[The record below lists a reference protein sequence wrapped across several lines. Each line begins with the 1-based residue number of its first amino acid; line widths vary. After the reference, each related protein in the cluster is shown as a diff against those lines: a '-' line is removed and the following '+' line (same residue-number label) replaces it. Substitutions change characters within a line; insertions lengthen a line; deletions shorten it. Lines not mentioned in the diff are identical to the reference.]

1 MKIIIQLLHAF
12 GLIIGS
18 IKTPVFAGDTDT
30 SVPHRGPRGFIA
42 SGGERIYYETYGDG
56 EPVIFCH
63 GLGGNHAI
71 WYQQVREFGL
81 RYRVITWDQRGFG
94 RSSNLTKKAGPE
106 AAVAD
111 LKALFDEL
119 QIDRAHLI
127 GQSMGGWAVMGFA
140 LQHPVRVQSVTLAD
154 TPAGI
159 VTPAIEELLR
169 RKGPTPP
176 FAADV
181 AEAERQFR
189 REGPPPSSQP
199 SFPLG
204 QHPALGSEL
213 VRENFDQAFLY
224 EQIGSV
230 APAPPADMMRVL
242 ESVKYPLDRV
252 HAIKVPVL
260 FVVGQNDPLVPPALV
275 RGLTIAI
282 PGSRMVEI
290 SNTGHSP
297 YFEAPRRWNEVVLGF
312 LEGGKNP

>member
-1 MKIIIQLLHAF
+1 IHM
-12 GLIIGS
+12 
-18 IKTPVFAGDTDT
+18 KTPVFAGDTDT
-30 SVPHRGPRGFIA
+30 SVLLRGPRGFVA

-56 EPVIFCH
+56 EPVVFCH

-94 RSSNLTKKAGPE
+94 RSSNLTEKAGPE

-111 LKALFDEL
+111 LKALLDEL

-140 LQHPVRVQSVTLAD
+140 LQHPGRARSLTLAD

-159 VTPAIEELLR
+159 VTPALEELLR
-169 RKGPTPP
+169 RK
-176 FAADV
+176 
-181 AEAERQFR
+181 
-189 REGPPPSSQP
+189 GPPPSSQP

-204 QHPALGSEL
+204 QHPALGPEL

-275 RGLTIAI
+275 QGLTITI

-312 LEGGKNP
+312 LKEVNPPESRKKAT

>member
-1 MKIIIQLLHAF
+1 
-12 GLIIGS
+12 
-18 IKTPVFAGDTDT
+18 
-30 SVPHRGPRGFIA
+30 
-42 SGGERIYYETYGDG
+42 
-56 EPVIFCH
+56 
-63 GLGGNHAI
+63 
-71 WYQQVREFGL
+71 
-81 RYRVITWDQRGFG
+81 
-94 RSSNLTKKAGPE
+94 E

-111 LKALFDEL
+111 LKALLDEL

-140 LQHPVRVQSVTLAD
+140 LQHPGRARSLTLAD

-159 VTPAIEELLR
+159 VTPALEELLR
-169 RKGPTPP
+169 RK
-176 FAADV
+176 
-181 AEAERQFR
+181 
-189 REGPPPSSQP
+189 GPPPSSQP

-204 QHPALGSEL
+204 QHPALGPEL

-275 RGLTIAI
+275 RGLTITI

-290 SNTGHSP
+290 SNAGHSP

-312 LEGGKNP
+312 LKEVNPPESRKKAT